1 MSVKFGFPALAKKA
15 TNNGKPKKLSG
26 GKQNSLIIRV
36 TDIILDENHPLI
48 QNGTYGLNSLG
59 LIIGVG
65 NSPSNLG
72 RTFFALPSNPNTKK
86 FPVIN
91 EQVAIFPSLTP
102 NSNAPQYFY
111 QEPLG
116 LYGSS
121 SPNSSL
127 FPSITRNISPPSQNL
142 DYTQIEVG
150 AVNVID
156 NSPPSLESNSPS
168 NPSQN
173 NFVEKPNIHPLMP
186 FEGHIMY
193 EGRFGNSIR
202 FGSTSKSLSQYA
214 NSWSSVGENGDP
226 ILILRNGQPQNTPN
240 EGWIPINEDISN
252 DLSSIYLTSYQKLSK
267 FKVASENYNS
277 YTTTPTP
284 PSQYVSPQLAFSS
297 GRVVINA
304 KDDHILLSA
313 KKSIGLSS
321 LNGVNIDSN
330 LHYISSP
337 DIKLGS
343 KDATESVLKGDST
356 IEVLKQLAKAVKD
369 LASILEVEKNWPG
382 GNLQTNYNIVAS
394 GVLRDLEGPNGII
407 SKLTDESLKSKT
419 TKVK

>member
-1 MSVKFGFPALAKKA
+1 MSIKFGFPALTNRA
-15 TNNGKPKKLSG
+15 TNGGKPKKLSG
-26 GKQNSLIIRV
+26 GKNNSLIIRV

-48 QNGTYGLNSLG
+48 KNGTYGLDSLG

-86 FPVIN
+86 FPIIN
-91 EQVAIFPSLTP
+91 EQVEIFQSITP

-121 SPNSSL
+121 SPNGNP
-127 FPSITRNISPPSQNL
+127 FPSVTQNITPPSQRL
-142 DYTQIEVG
+142 DYTQIEAG
-150 AVNVID
+150 AVNVVND
-156 NSPPSLESNSPS
+156 SSLQSETNNTQ

-173 NFVEKPNIHPLMP
+173 NFVEKSNIHPLMP

-226 ILILRNGQPQNTPN
+226 ILILRNGQPPNTPS

-277 YTTTPTP
+277 YVTPPTP
-284 PSQYVSPQLAFSS
+284 PSQYVFPQLAFSS

-313 KKSIGLSS
+313 KNSIGFSS
-321 LNGVNIDSN
+321 LNGVNIDSKS
-330 LHYISSP
+330 HYINSP

-356 IEVLKQLAKAVKD
+356 IEVLKQLAKAIKD

-382 GNLQTNYNIVAS
+382 GNLQTNYNVIAS
-394 GVLRDLEGPNGII
+394 GVLRTLEGPNGII